1 MGGAALGV
9 VTVRPLLGENHTN
22 SMGSPLSGPGSSAIS
37 GPAAPVSR
45 RSAFRARFASCFAL
59 R

>member
-1 MGGAALGV
+1 VGGIALGV

-22 SMGSPLSGPGSSAIS
+22 SMASPLPGSGSSAIS
-37 GPAAPVSR
+37 GPVAPDSR